1 MARTM
6 KASLKQRLQ
15 SKLLEYLGLSWITL
29 HDSVKRDLEL
39 LPSLIGSSASANALA
54 YYVLHYEELSIDAQL
69 AEFMRF
75 YAANHMK
82 SMSQWSQDIW
92 VMYESRNSIN
102 KRYLEI
108 GGADGYTHSNTLSL
122 ETYCDWSGT
131 LVEPELHQFKILK
144 ISRKNNKLLNRAL
157 SPAGIFENKILRKV
171 GQLSSLKGFESQ
183 DVHYDHRISSRRF
196 QRVKAIP
203 LQSILANTDYQY
215 FSFDIEGA
223 ELPVL
228 KSVDWSRV
236 YKPKLLT
243 IEHNN
248 RDNEKKELTAFF
260 KNIGYES
267 SFDDH
272 TWLLQGD
279 AWLKL
284 VA

>member
-1 MARTM
+1 M
-6 KASLKQRLQ
+6 KASFTQRLQ
-15 SKLLEYLGLSWITL
+15 SKLLEYLGFSWTTL
-29 HDSVKRDLEL
+29 HDSVNRDLEL

-54 YYVLHYEELSIDAQL
+54 YYLLHYEELCGDAQL

-92 VMYESRNSIN
+92 VMYESRNSRN

-131 LVEPELHQFKILK
+131 LVEPEPHQFKILQT
-144 ISRKNNKLLNRAL
+144 SRKNNELLNKAL
-157 SPAGIFENKILRKV
+157 SPDGIYETKILRKV
-171 GQLSSLKGFESQ
+171 GQLSSLKGFESP
-183 DVHYDHRISSRRF
+183 DIHHEHRVSSRRF
-196 QRVKAIP
+196 QQVKAIP
-203 LQSILANTDYQY
+203 LQSILASTDYQY

-248 RDNEKKELTAFF
+248 RDNDKKELVAFF

-267 SFDDH
+267 TFDEH

-279 AWLKL
+279 VWLRL
-284 VA
+284 IAQ